1 MKCAAKRA
9 VHETLPALPA
19 TLSRPSDVSMQSL
32 SLHETE
38 HGRPLANLELEIS
51 ELETLLEQRRA
62 ELVALQEEF
71 REFKSSYTEVVGS
84 RLAELTE
91 VERSIKDAEARLFN
105 LETDE
110 EEDEDDAAEH
120 NEKPS
125 LQASGKTALRKLFWS
140 VARLFH
146 PDHAADETEAKRRH
160 EIMAEASRAY
170 QAGDVESLNTMLGD
184 EQLQFFCTA
193 QGAAEEGEEDLTNRL
208 LRLKAEL
215 STIEFGIRRIR
226 QDGLYRLKLKTDDEA
241 RQGRDAL
248 SSMAES
254 INRQITKARHRLEHL
269 SS

>member
-1 MKCAAKRA
+1 
-9 VHETLPALPA
+9 
-19 TLSRPSDVSMQSL
+19 MQSL
-32 SLHETE
+32 SIHETAR
-38 HGRPLANLELEIS
+38 GRASADLELEIS
-51 ELETLLEQRRA
+51 ELETLLEKRRA

-71 REFKSSYTEVVGS
+71 REFKSRYTQVVGS
-84 RLAELTE
+84 RLAELGE
-91 VERSIKDAEARLFN
+91 VERSIKEAEARLFN
-105 LETDE
+105 LETE
-110 EEDEDDAAEH
+110 VEDEGDDPAAVSDEA
-120 NEKPS
+120 KPHAS
-125 LQASGKTALRKLFWS
+125 ASGKTALRKLFWS

-193 QGAAEEGEEDLTNRL
+193 QGAGDDEEEDLTNRL
-208 LRLKAEL
+208 LRLKGEL

-226 QDGLYRLKLKTDDEA
+226 QDGLYRLKLKTDEDA

-248 SSMAES
+248 ALMAEN
-254 INRQITKARHRLEHL
+254 INRQITKARRRLEHL

>member
-1 MKCAAKRA
+1 
-9 VHETLPALPA
+9 
-19 TLSRPSDVSMQSL
+19 MQSL
-32 SLHETE
+32 SLHETAA
-38 HGRPLANLELEIS
+38 RRAPADLEQEIS
-51 ELETLLEQRRA
+51 ELDDLLEKRRA

-71 REFKSSYTEVVGS
+71 REFKARYTEVVGS

-91 VERSIKDAEARLFN
+91 VERSIKEAEARLFN
-105 LETDE
+105 LET
-110 EEDEDDAAEH
+110 EDEDDATGSTAAADEA
-120 NEKPS
+120 KPHAS
-125 LQASGKTALRKLFWS
+125 ASGKTALRKLFWS

-170 QAGDVESLNTMLGD
+170 QAGDVESLSTMLGD

-193 QGAAEEGEEDLTNRL
+193 QGAADDGEEDLTNRL
-208 LRLKAEL
+208 LRLKGEL

-226 QDGLYRLKLKTDDEA
+226 QDGLYRLKLKTDEDA

-248 SSMAES
+248 SLMAEN
-254 INRQITKARHRLEHL
+254 INRQITQARHRLEHL